1 MEKKMHSKKIVVVG
15 ICAAVA
21 LALGIGWISLPACAL
36 EGNSFAAV
44 GLYGADRFSAIK
56 NAVEMRN
63 YDAWKQL
70 MAGRAI
76 ARSVTFQNFDEY
88 AQAWFAS
95 VSGNQAPMNAFKQKY
110 QVYTICPLS
119 GLRVPVK

>member
-1 MEKKMHSKKIVVVG
+1 MRKQPHSFRIL
-15 ICAAVA
+15 IFS
-21 LALGIGWISLPACAL
+21 LLGLGLLGFGVCWISLPACAL

-44 GLYGADRFSAIK
+44 GLYGADRFAEIK
-56 NAVEMRN
+56 NAVQSRD
-63 YDAWKQL
+63 YHTWQQL
-70 MAGRAI
+70 MSGRSI
-76 ARSVTFQNFDEY
+76 ARSVTLQNFDEY

-110 QVYTICPLS
+110 QMYTICPLS

>member
-1 MEKKMHSKKIVVVG
+1 MRKQSHPFQILILGAFGLGLLAVG
-15 ICAAVA
+15 VW
-21 LALGIGWISLPACAL
+21 WISLPACAL

-56 NAVEMRN
+56 NAVETRD

-70 MAGRAI
+70 MADRSI
-76 ARSVTFQNFDEY
+76 ARSVTLQNFDEY

-110 QVYTICPLS
+110 QMYTICPLS
-119 GLRVPVK
+119 GLRIPIK

>member
-1 MEKKMHSKKIVVVG
+1 MKHHTYAFRTILFG
-15 ICAAVA
+15 
-21 LALGIGWISLPACAL
+21 ALGAGLLLLGIWWISLPACAL

-56 NAVEMRN
+56 NAVEMRD

-70 MAGRAI
+70 MAGRTI
-76 ARSVTFQNFDEY
+76 ARSVTLQNFDEY
-88 AQAWFAS
+88 AHAWFAS
-95 VSGNQAPMNAFKQKY
+95 VSGDQAPMNTFKQKY
-110 QVYTICPLS
+110 QMYTICPLS